1 MKRVYVV
8 IAGYDYEGYSASSLK
23 VFTLRAS
30 AEAYANEI
38 TKGEWPYDH
47 ATIMEQEVIEPEVKT
62 KASKGW
68 SNAWPTMP
76 TGH

>member
-30 AEAYANEI
+30 AEAYRNEI
-38 TKGEWPYDH
+38 TNGEWPYDH
-47 ATIMEQEVIEPEVKT
+47 ATIMEQEVIEDQNT
-62 KASKGW
+62 GTTAGGW
-68 SNAWPTMP
+68 VNKWPTMP